1 MAPVLALAVLIV
13 GSLFAGRGGIGCC
26 REVFQTFWGADK
38 LSIAVAQAMPAEK
51 YGFRAHPESMTFGN

>member
-26 REVFQTFWGADK
+26 GEVFQTFWGAD
-38 LSIAVAQAMPAEK
+38 
-51 YGFRAHPESMTFGN
+51 